1 MATMARQDIG
11 KILARPIYQSPVDD
25 AEAALKTAIDLLNG
39 EDLPFLNYFDTPKI
53 TQENM
58 SEFTKPVF

>member
-1 MATMARQDIG
+1 
-11 KILARPIYQSPVDD
+11 V
-25 AEAALKTAIDLLNG
+25 LNG
-39 EDLPFLNYFDTPKI
+39 EEVPFLNYFDTPKI